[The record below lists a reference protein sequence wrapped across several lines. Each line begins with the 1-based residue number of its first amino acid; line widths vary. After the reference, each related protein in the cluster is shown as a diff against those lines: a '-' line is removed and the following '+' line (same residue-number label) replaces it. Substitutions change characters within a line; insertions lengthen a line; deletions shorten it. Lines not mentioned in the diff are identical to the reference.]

1 MGARSGSI
9 WNPYGNPYGN
19 HISMSFLTNFD
30 LEPYGSHMEV
40 IWKFQT
46 KKNVTRLVL
55 EAYGTHMEIHMEI
68 INPCLKLL
76 TSIWNHM
83 EVIWKSY
90 GNPYGNHISMS
101 YVTNFDLE
109 PYGSHMEVIWKS
121 QTKKNVTRLDLEAYG
136 THMEIHMEII
146 FPFLM
151 LLTLIWNHMEV
162 IWKSYGSPKQKK
174 MLLGSFWK
182 HMEPIWKSIW
192 KLYFY
197 VLCY

>member
-1 MGARSGSI
+1 MG
-9 WNPYGNPYGN
+9 
-19 HISMSFLTNFD
+19 
-30 LEPYGSHMEV
+30 
-40 IWKFQT
+40 WKSQT

-55 EAYGTHMEIHMEI
+55 EAYGTHMEIIFLSLMS
-68 INPCLKLL
+68 L
-76 TSIWNHM
+76 TLIWNHM

-90 GNPYGNHISMS
+90 GSPKQKKCYWARSGSIWNPYGNPYGNYISMS

-121 QTKKNVTRLDLEAYG
+121 QTKKILLGSIRKHMEVIWKSQTKKKVTRLVLEAYG

-146 FPFLM
+146 FPCLM

-192 KLYFY
+192 KSYFH
-197 VLCY
+197 LICH